1 MVHTSYGIG
10 KFINISASPDSG
22 DEEMNILYR
31 DNTILH
37 VPLSQAH
44 LVSRYIGL
52 GSKTPELNK
61 LGDSK
66 WQRAKKSAERSVAD
80 YAAQLLNVQAE
91 RQTGKGCSHP
101 PDSKWMWEFESSF
114 PFRETQDQ
122 LRAIAQTKADMES
135 TRPMDRLIC
144 GDVGFGKRKLPSA
157 PPSNA

>member
-66 WQRAKKSAERSVAD
+66 AARKKSAERSVAD
-80 YAAQLLNVQAE
+80 YARPAPQRPGGTPDRKRLQ
-91 RQTGKGCSHP
+91 P
-101 PDSKWMWEFESSF
+101 PPGQQM
-114 PFRETQDQ
+114 
-122 LRAIAQTKADMES
+122 
-135 TRPMDRLIC
+135 
-144 GDVGFGKRKLPSA
+144 DVGI
-157 PPSNA
+157 

>member
-10 KFINISASPDSG
+10 KFINISTSPDSG

-91 RQTGKGCSHP
+91 RQTGKGYSHP
-101 PDSKWMWEFESSF
+101 RTANGCGS
-114 PFRETQDQ
+114 
-122 LRAIAQTKADMES
+122 LKAPS
-135 TRPMDRLIC
+135 PSGRPRTS
-144 GDVGFGKRKLPSA
+144 SA
-157 PPSNA
+157 PSPRRRRTWKPPAPWTA